1 MEGNMNTLIENL
13 NHILRGTISIV
24 VYFKLKNGEVRLAD
38 INNNVLPRILT
49 LYKNKISE
57 EIINKEN
64 LELLKLSEMDERKN
78 VIYKYDFDKDREP
91 FLSMKQVVE
100 DEEIKTFSISN
111 DTLENIDGIIAKISN
126 SNHGIFLY
134 TKFYPVNLIKPGKSI
149 NLFPSDHRLEMFDG
163 KLIQITGKFDILRYN
178 NEYYIKKHEIL
189 EKFYQFNDVITER
202 AKSYFEEIIKIKIIE
217 NEAKL
222 FSYLENNPSRARKF
236 IKVMAS
242 SLVIKKKIPKEQLI
256 SFVSNNP
263 KLKDNIETSEDKT
276 KFKLKTNN
284 HCNFFIKL
292 LDDDFLKSELTQ
304 EEYEALAKN
313 NV

>member
-1 MEGNMNTLIENL
+1 MNTLIENL
-13 NHILRGTISIV
+13 KHILRDTISIV

-49 LYKNKISE
+49 LYKDKIYE

-91 FLSMKQVVE
+91 FLSIEQVIQ
-100 DEEIKTFSISN
+100 DEEIKTFSFSK
-111 DTLENIDGIIAKISN
+111 DTLEAIDGIIAKISN
-126 SNHGIFLY
+126 SNYGIFLY
-134 TKFYPVNLIKPGKSI
+134 TKFYPVNLIKPGKAI
-149 NLFPSDHRLEMFDG
+149 NLLPSDHRLVIFDG
-163 KLIQITGKFDILRYN
+163 KLIQITGKFDILRCN
-178 NEYYIKKHEIL
+178 NENYIKKYEIL
-189 EKFYQFNDVITER
+189 EKHYQFNDVIKER
-202 AKSYFEEIIKIKIIE
+202 AKSYFEEIAKIKIIE
-217 NEAKL
+217 DEEKL
-222 FSYLENNPSRARKF
+222 FLYLESNPSRARKF
-236 IKVMAS
+236 IKVMS
-242 SLVIKKKIPKEQLI
+242 SSIVIKKKIPNERLI

-263 KLKDNIETSEDKT
+263 KLKDNIKTNEDKT